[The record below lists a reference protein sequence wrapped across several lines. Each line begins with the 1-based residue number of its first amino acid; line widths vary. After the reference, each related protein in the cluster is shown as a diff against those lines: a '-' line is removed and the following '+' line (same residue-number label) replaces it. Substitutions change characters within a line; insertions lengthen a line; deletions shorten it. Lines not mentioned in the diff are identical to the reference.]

1 MFWQADG
8 GGVARALVYAGRMEV
23 ALVSEQGAGPLAGVR
38 VIEMGQLLA
47 GPFCGQL
54 LADFGAEVIKIEAPG
69 GGDPLREWGR
79 ERAGGKAL
87 WFPIVGRNKK
97 SITLDLRQKEG
108 QALARRLIAG
118 ADMLVENFRPG
129 TMEKWGLGYEALS
142 AENPKLIMIRVSGF
156 GQTGPYAGRAGYGAI
171 GEAMGGLRHV
181 VGSPDSAPSRVGISI
196 GDTLAATYAALGAL
210 MALHARTRTGR
221 GQVVDSAIYEAVLAM
236 MESLI
241 TEYQQA
247 GYIRERTGPILP
259 GIAPSNVYPT
269 ADGQMILIAA
279 NQDTVFRRLA
289 VVMGQEALGR
299 DTRYATH
306 VARGERQAELDA
318 LISAWSATVP
328 AAALEAMLEE
338 GGVPAGRIYRAPEI
352 MADPH
357 VQARE
362 AIIRVTHHEYGE
374 LAMQNV
380 VPRLSDTPGAVR
392 HAAPALGADTDAVLA
407 ELLGLD
413 AAAQTGLRK
422 RGVV

>member
-1 MFWQADG
+1 MG
-8 GGVARALVYAGRMEV
+8 GGRMEV
-23 ALVSEQGAGPLAGVR
+23 FVSEQGAGPLAGVR

-69 GGDPLREWGR
+69 AGDPLREWGR

-97 SITLDLRQKEG
+97 SVTLDLRQKEG

-196 GDTLAATYAALGAL
+196 GDTLAATYAALGGV

-269 ADGQMILIAA
+269 ADGLMILIAA

-289 VVMGQEALGR
+289 VVMGQEELGR
-299 DTRYATH
+299 DPRYATH

-318 LISAWSATVP
+318 LISAWSATTP
-328 AAALEAMLEE
+328 AAELEAMLEA
-338 GGVPAGRIYRAPEI
+338 GGVPAGRIYRAPDI
-352 MADPH
+352 IADPQ
-357 VQARE
+357 VQARN
-362 AIIRVTHHEYGE
+362 AIIRVMHHEYGE

-392 HAAPALGADTDAVLA
+392 HAAPALGADTEAVLG
-407 ELLGLD
+407 ELLGID
-413 AAAQTGLRK
+413 AAGLAQLRE
-422 RGVV
+422 RHIT

>member
-1 MFWQADG
+1 MG
-8 GGVARALVYAGRMEV
+8 
-23 ALVSEQGAGPLAGVR
+23 SEQGAGPLAGVR

-69 GGDPLREWGR
+69 SGDPLRDWGR

-97 SITLDLRQKEG
+97 SVTLDLRQAEG

-129 TMEKWGLGYEALS
+129 TMEKWGLGYEVLS
-142 AENPKLIMIRVSGF
+142 ADNPGLIMIRVSGF

-196 GDTLAATYAALGAL
+196 GDTLAATYAALGAM
-210 MALHARTRTGR
+210 MALHARARTGR

-299 DTRYATH
+299 DPRYATH
-306 VARGERQAELDA
+306 VARGERQAELDR
-318 LISAWSATVP
+318 LIAAWSATVP
-328 AAALEAMLEE
+328 AAELEAMLED

-352 MADPH
+352 IADPH
-357 VQARE
+357 VQARD
-362 AIIRVTHHEYGE
+362 AIIRVMHHEYGE

-380 VPRLSDTPGAVR
+380 VPRLSHTPGAVR
-392 HAAPALGADTDAVLA
+392 HAAPPLGADTDAVLC

-413 AAAQTGLRK
+413 ADTRTQLRA
-422 RGVV
+422 RAVI